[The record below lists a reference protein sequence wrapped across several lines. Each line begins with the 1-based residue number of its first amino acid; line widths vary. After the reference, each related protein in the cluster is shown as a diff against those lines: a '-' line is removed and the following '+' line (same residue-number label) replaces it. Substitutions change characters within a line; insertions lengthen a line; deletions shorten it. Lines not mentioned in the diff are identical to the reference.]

1 MTRPHV
7 IVQNYAIFQAIQF
20 GVRRAKEGIA
30 ELRVG
35 SFKVVKNDIWGYRS
49 WVKVCLARKIKLV
62 LILIFRLSQSH
73 PRTIL
78 MIRKPLRTLGRF
90 HI

>member
-49 WVKVCLARKIKLV
+49 WVKVCLARK
-62 LILIFRLSQSH
+62 
-73 PRTIL
+73 
-78 MIRKPLRTLGRF
+78 
-90 HI
+90 